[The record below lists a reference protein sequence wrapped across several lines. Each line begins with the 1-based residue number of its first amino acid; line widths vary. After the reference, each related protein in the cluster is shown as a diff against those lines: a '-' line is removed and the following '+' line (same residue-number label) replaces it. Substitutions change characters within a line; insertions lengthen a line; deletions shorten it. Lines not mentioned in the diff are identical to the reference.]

1 MPYVLPWL
9 SIPVCILRYGLSNN
23 VHWMSPERVVETIE
37 YHLQKYPH
45 IRRVKFWDD
54 LFTVK
59 LKRVEKIADLFE
71 DKGLAR
77 RLVVT
82 ICTRSDHI
90 NESLLK
96 ALKRMNCTH
105 VSMGLE
111 SGCNKTLKYVKKLTT
126 AEKNRRAVELLDA
139 NGFDTEASFIIGF
152 PEETSE
158 DIQETYDFIK
168 SIPIKKI
175 QVFLPMPYP
184 GTRIWEHA
192 LKKGLVSEDMD
203 WKRLDLIA
211 TMTRP
216 KQVLD
221 EFIVIAE
228 RVSREELYEWMLK
241 FRRLRLKKS
250 AIYAFQLLFR
260 DPWLII
266 HRLRRNIIF
275 MLRKVVPRQE

>member
-1 MPYVLPWL
+1 M
-9 SIPVCILRYGLSNN
+9 
-23 VHWMSPERVVETIE
+23 
-37 YHLQKYPH
+37 
-45 IRRVKFWDD
+45 KFWDD